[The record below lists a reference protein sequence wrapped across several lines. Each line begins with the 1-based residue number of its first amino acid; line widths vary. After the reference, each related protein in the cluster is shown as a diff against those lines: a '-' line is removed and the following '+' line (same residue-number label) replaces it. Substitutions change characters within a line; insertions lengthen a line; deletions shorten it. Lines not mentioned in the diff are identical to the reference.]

1 MSEFTTTELEAAQEA
16 ILSQI
21 RKNEKVKETLSQK
34 QPPRTSQMAMV
45 SRNLKVF
52 YTASSLIAR
61 ALDKGFSNNYSKE
74 ELEEALQTI
83 PLFIQKIE
91 KVKPK
96 FREGTPQHT
105 LAIRPIKALHITSA
119 LIKRDLGC
127 NGDCAPTTST
137 V

>member
-1 MSEFTTTELEAAQEA
+1 MSEFTTTELEAAQKA

-52 YTASSLIAR
+52 YIASSLVAR
-61 ALDKGFSNNYSKE
+61 AIEKDFSNNYSKE
-74 ELEEALQTI
+74 ELEEAVQII
-83 PLFIQKIE
+83 PSFIQKIE
-91 KVKPK
+91 KVMPK

-105 LAIRPIKALHITSA
+105 LAIRRIKAFHIASA
-119 LIKRDLGC
+119 LIERELGL
-127 NGDCAPTTST
+127 
-137 V
+137 